1 MTTKLTHP
9 YFGVLDITSLQDLD
23 EDDYD
28 VLWEQEIPYKDSI
41 VLVALWFTK
50 NDTLSKERLDAFE
63 TFLNDL
69 AKKEVQARE
78 ALKQYLEDDP
88 NYLNHFREKTHKAT
102 DDIETFINALEMD
115 MLDLWYPQEE
125 AEADVDMY
133 FAPYY
138 GDEDI
143 LEEEVISVKFALSGE
158 ILSIDW
164 DE

>member
-1 MTTKLTHP
+1 MATKLTHP

-23 EDDYD
+23 ADDYD

-41 VLVALWFTK
+41 ILTDFWFSK
-50 NDTLSKERLDAFE
+50 EDNLSKERLDTFE
-63 TFLNDL
+63 SFLKDL
-69 AKKEVQARE
+69 AKKEAQARE
-78 ALKQYLEDDP
+78 AIKQYLEDDP
-88 NYLNHFREKTHKAT
+88 NYLNHFREKTHEAT

-115 MLDLWYPQEE
+115 VLDLWYPQEE
-125 AEADVDMY
+125 GEADVDMY

-143 LEEEVISVKFALSGE
+143 LETEVISVKFALSGE

>member
-1 MTTKLTHP
+1 M
-9 YFGVLDITSLQDLD
+9 
-23 EDDYD
+23 
-28 VLWEQEIPYKDSI
+28 LWRWICSI
-41 VLVALWFTK
+41 
-50 NDTLSKERLDAFE
+50 S
-63 TFLNDL
+63 
-69 AKKEVQARE
+69 
-78 ALKQYLEDDP
+78 
-88 NYLNHFREKTHKAT
+88 
-102 DDIETFINALEMD
+102 
-115 MLDLWYPQEE
+115 WYPQEE

>member
-115 MLDLWYPQEE
+115 MLDFMVSPRRSR
-125 AEADVDMY
+125 
-133 FAPYY
+133 
-138 GDEDI
+138 G
-143 LEEEVISVKFALSGE
+143 
-158 ILSIDW
+158 
-164 DE
+164 